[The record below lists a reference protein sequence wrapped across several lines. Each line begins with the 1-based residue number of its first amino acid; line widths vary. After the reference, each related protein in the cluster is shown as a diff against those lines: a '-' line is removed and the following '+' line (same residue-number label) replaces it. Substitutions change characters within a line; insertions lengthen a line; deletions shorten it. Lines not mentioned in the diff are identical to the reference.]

1 MQAHASGTRR
11 QFLIASAGAAGAL
24 AGVRAAPAAADATPA
39 APYRSRPDLVP
50 PTITVS
56 TPAHATA
63 PGYAFV
69 APFAGT
75 GQHGPL
81 IVDNSGEPV
90 WFRPVTDA
98 TIAANFQ
105 VQSLAGK
112 PVLTWWQG
120 NEDDVG
126 DFAGDCVIVDESY
139 NVVKVISV
147 SNGYR
152 TEIHEFLITPQNT
165 AIITMNNFVDADL
178 TAVGGPA
185 ESTVIENLFQEVD
198 IATGKVLIE
207 WHSSQHVGYDESYF
221 PANSVWDYF
230 HLNSVD
236 LDTDGNFLVSARYT
250 SAVYKVHRKSGEI
263 LWRLCG
269 KKSDFEMGPGAT
281 FAFQHD
287 ARGHAG
293 GLVSIFDDGAYSP
306 EDAPEPVSRALLL
319 SLDTNAMTCSLVR
332 AMPNPQGQLT
342 IAMGNAQLL
351 ADGGFMVGWGT
362 IPSLSEF
369 DAKGALRFEGRLPAR
384 MLNYR
389 AFRSAWTG
397 RPTVPPAAVA
407 VRDADGSA
415 DVYVSWNGA
424 TEVARWRVLGGS
436 AAGKLKPLQAVPR
449 AGFETRIHIASPP
462 NVLAVAALDNAG
474 RELGRSRHFRV

>member
-1 MQAHASGTRR
+1 MQAHARGTRR
-11 QFLIASAGAAGAL
+11 KFLVASAGAAGTL
-24 AGVRAAPAAADATPA
+24 AGIRVTPAHAGAAPAS
-39 APYRSRPDLVP
+39 PYRSRPDLVP
-50 PTITVS
+50 PTVTVS
-56 TPAHATA
+56 TPARATA

-69 APFAGT
+69 APFAGS

-81 IVDNSGEPV
+81 MIDNAGEPV
-90 WFRPVTDA
+90 WFRPVADA
-98 TIAANFQ
+98 TIAAGFR
-105 VQSLAGK
+105 VQTLAGK

-139 NVVKVISV
+139 EVVKVISV

-152 TEIHEFLITPQNT
+152 TDIHEFLITPQNT

-185 ESTVIENLFQEVD
+185 EATVIENLFQEVD
-198 IATGKVLIE
+198 IASGKVLIE

-250 SAVYKVHRKSGEI
+250 SAVYKVHRTSGEI

-269 KKSDFEMGPGAT
+269 KKSDFAMGPGAT

-287 ARGHAG
+287 ARAHAG
-293 GLVSIFDDGAYSP
+293 GLVSIFDDGADTP
-306 EDAPEPVSRALLL
+306 DDPPEPVSRALLL
-319 SLDTNAMTCSLVR
+319 SLDTKAMTCSLVR
-332 AMPNPQGQLT
+332 AMPNPHGLLT
-342 IAMGNAQLL
+342 IAMGNAQRL
-351 ADGGFMVGWGT
+351 ADDGFMVGWGT
-362 IPSLSEF
+362 IPAFSEF
-369 DAKGALRFEGRLPAR
+369 DRNGALRFEGQLPKG

-397 RPTVPPAAVA
+397 RPTIPPAAVA
-407 VRDADGSA
+407 VRAPDGSA

-424 TEVARWRVLGGS
+424 TEVARWMVLGGS
-436 AAGKLKPLQAVPR
+436 AAGKLKPLHAAPR
-449 AGFETRIHIASPP
+449 SGFETRIRIASPP
-462 NVLAVAALDNAG
+462 NVLAVAALDKAG
-474 RELGRSRHFRV
+474 GELGRSRHFRV